1 MELNREQLTEI
12 AFTLVEC
19 VACDSSR
26 GERDNWCESCEGS
39 GWDLSPV
46 LSFEEFVSLLAGDE
60 WEANRE

>member
-19 VACDSSR
+19 ISCDSSR

-39 GWDLSPV
+39 GWDLAPV
-46 LSFEEFVSLLAGDE
+46 LSFEEFVSLLAGDA